1 MSDEKYE
8 YVVIEYDPA
17 DNYYT
22 NRNPPLQERIDK
34 LAKQGFRVVSSGGAG
49 QGNDGGVFVEWI
61 VIMERRVS

>member
-17 DNYYT
+17 VDNYN

-49 QGNDGGVFVEWI
+49 QGSDYGASVEWI

>member
-8 YVVIEYDPA
+8 YVVIEYNP
-17 DNYYT
+17 DNTDTRY
-22 NRNPPLQERIDK
+22 NPTLQAQIDH

-49 QGNDGGVFVEWI
+49 QGTQGYSSFYFT

>member
-8 YVVIEYDPA
+8 YVVIEYNP
-17 DNYYT
+17 DNTVTRY
-22 NRNPPLQERIDK
+22 NLQAQIDH

-49 QGNDGGVFVEWI
+49 QGTQGYSSFYFT